1 MTSAAVNDISAVSM
15 YKAGKSAVKNESDQT
30 EELAGSF
37 QDAMNQAKSNQADAV
52 NQSSAKNTVSGSIT
66 RVSDSAAGN
75 SVKKDSSVKQADN
88 TSKADN
94 SKGAE
99 KTEKPDEAKA
109 ETEVKETDDVKEAVD
124 KAADKTEEEAVEKV
138 ADELDVTEEEVKD
151 AMEAL
156 GLTVMD
162 LLNPSNMAALVNE
175 LSGEDDP
182 LAFLTDGNLFESVKQ
197 LTAEVAEIIDV
208 NATELSD
215 ELELDLDEVLD
226 MMEVSMKEESVKGA
240 DVVDIADVQEK
251 APVTVE
257 IDREPV
263 SEPERINGEE
273 NPDKISEETVISR
286 IDDENEASDK
296 TSDQNQNMMHS
307 GQEDAP
313 LVNQMMNQDLSAVGE
328 VQDVEVPFSSYV
340 DTEDIINQIADY
352 VKIHQSESLSEME
365 ISLNPESLGH
375 IRLQVA
381 SREGVITAA
390 ITTENEA
397 VRQALMVQAM
407 TLKEELNEQG
417 LKVEAVEVTVASH
430 EFERDM
436 SGGGEEA
443 QNLFERQVQKQ
454 LRRRIVV
461 ENLEQ
466 AEEML
471 ADEDL
476 SDAERLQIDMMAKSG
491 NSVDFTA

>member
-1 MTSAAVNDISAVSM
+1 M
-15 YKAGKSAVKNESDQT
+15 
-30 EELAGSF
+30 
-37 QDAMNQAKSNQADAV
+37 
-52 NQSSAKNTVSGSIT
+52 
-66 RVSDSAAGN
+66 
-75 SVKKDSSVKQADN
+75 
-88 TSKADN
+88 
-94 SKGAE
+94 
-99 KTEKPDEAKA
+99 P
-109 ETEVKETDDVKEAVD
+109 EVT
-124 KAADKTEEEAVEKV
+124 
-138 ADELDVTEEEVKD
+138 
-151 AMEAL
+151 
-156 GLTVMD
+156 
-162 LLNPSNMAALVNE
+162 
-175 LSGEDDP
+175 
-182 LAFLTDGNLFESVKQ
+182 
-197 LTAEVAEIIDV
+197 EIIDV
-208 NATELSD
+208 NAEELSD
-215 ELELDLDEVLD
+215 ELGLDMDEVLS
-226 MMEVSMKEESVKGA
+226 MMEDSMKEESVKGA
-240 DVVDIADVQEK
+240 DMQEK
-251 APVTVE
+251 APVIVE
-257 IDREPV
+257 IDRESA
-263 SEPERINGEE
+263 SEQGRINGEE
-273 NPDKISEETVISR
+273 NQNKISEENVISK
-286 IDDENEASDK
+286 IDDEKNASDK
-296 TSDQNQNMMHS
+296 TSGQNQNMLQS
-307 GQEDAP
+307 GQDGSP

-328 VQDVEVPFSSYV
+328 MQDVEVPFSSYV

-417 LKVEAVEVTVASH
+417 LKVDAVEVTVASH

-461 ENLEQ
+461 DSLEQ

>member
-1 MTSAAVNDISAVSM
+1 MISTPVNDISAVSM
-15 YKAGKSAVKNESDQT
+15 YKAGKGAVKNGSDQT

-37 QDAMNQAKSNQADAV
+37 QDAMNQAKSNQTDAV
-52 NQSSAKNTVSGSIT
+52 NQSSGKNTVSGSMT
-66 RVSDSAAGN
+66 RVSDSAAGS

-88 TSKADN
+88 ASKTDN

-99 KTEKPDEAKA
+99 VTEKPDEVKA
-109 ETEVKETDDVKEAVD
+109 DNEAKETDDVGEAVE
-124 KAADKTEEEAVEKV
+124 KAADKTEEEVVEKV

-162 LLNPSNMAALVNE
+162 LMNPSDMAALVNE

-197 LTAEVAEIIDV
+197 LAAEVDEIIDV
-208 NATELSD
+208 NAETLSD
-215 ELELDLDEVLD
+215 ETGLD
-226 MMEVSMKEESVKGA
+226 MDEALSMMEESMKEEPMKGA
-240 DVVDIADVQEK
+240 ETAEMQEK
-251 APVTVE
+251 APVIVE

-263 SEPERINGEE
+263 SEEPERINGEE
-273 NPDKISEETVISR
+273 NQDKVPEENVISKV
-286 IDDENEASDK
+286 DDDKNASDK
-296 TSDQNQNMMHS
+296 ASGQNQNMLQS
-307 GQEDAP
+307 GQEGSP

-328 VQDVEVPFSSYV
+328 MQDVELPFSSYV

-417 LKVEAVEVTVASH
+417 LKVEAVEVTIASH
-430 EFERDM
+430 EFERDT

-461 ENLEQ
+461 DSLEQ

>member
-1 MTSAAVNDISAVSM
+1 MISTPVNDISAVSM
-15 YKAGKSAVKNESDQT
+15 YKAGKGAVKNGSDQT

-37 QDAMNQAKSNQADAV
+37 QDAMNQAKSNQTDAV
-52 NQSSAKNTVSGSIT
+52 NQSSGKNTVSGSMT
-66 RVSDSAAGN
+66 RVSDSAAGS

-88 TSKADN
+88 ASKTDN

-99 KTEKPDEAKA
+99 ATEKPDEVKA
-109 ETEVKETDDVKEAVD
+109 DNEAKETDDVGEAVE
-124 KAADKTEEEAVEKV
+124 KAADKTEEEVVEKV

-162 LLNPSNMAALVNE
+162 LMNPSDMAALVNE

-197 LTAEVAEIIDV
+197 LAAEVDEIIDV
-208 NATELSD
+208 NAETLSD
-215 ELELDLDEVLD
+215 ETGLD
-226 MMEVSMKEESVKGA
+226 MDEALSMMEESMKEEPMKGA
-240 DVVDIADVQEK
+240 ETAEMQEK
-251 APVTVE
+251 APVIVE

-263 SEPERINGEE
+263 SEEPERINGEE
-273 NPDKISEETVISR
+273 NQDKVPEENVISKV
-286 IDDENEASDK
+286 DDDKNASDK
-296 TSDQNQNMMHS
+296 ASGQNQNMLQS
-307 GQEDAP
+307 GQDGSP

-328 VQDVEVPFSSYV
+328 MQDVELPFSSYV

-417 LKVEAVEVTVASH
+417 LKVEAVEVTIASH
-430 EFERDM
+430 EFERDT

-461 ENLEQ
+461 DSLEQ

>member
-1 MTSAAVNDISAVSM
+1 MISTPVNDISAVSM
-15 YKAGKSAVKNESDQT
+15 YKAGKGAVKNGSDQT

-37 QDAMNQAKSNQADAV
+37 QDAMNQAKSNQTDAV
-52 NQSSAKNTVSGSIT
+52 NQSSGKNTVSGSMT
-66 RVSDSAAGN
+66 RVSDSAAGS

-88 TSKADN
+88 ASKTDN

-99 KTEKPDEAKA
+99 ATEKPDEVKA
-109 ETEVKETDDVKEAVD
+109 DNEAKETDDVGEAVE
-124 KAADKTEEEAVEKV
+124 KAADKTEEEVVEKV

-162 LLNPSNMAALVNE
+162 LMNPSDMAALVNE

-197 LTAEVAEIIDV
+197 LAAEVDEIIDV
-208 NATELSD
+208 NAETLSD
-215 ELELDLDEVLD
+215 ETGLD
-226 MMEVSMKEESVKGA
+226 MDEALSMMEESMKEEPMQGA
-240 DVVDIADVQEK
+240 ETAEMQEK
-251 APVTVE
+251 APVIVE

-263 SEPERINGEE
+263 SEEPERINGEE
-273 NPDKISEETVISR
+273 NQDKVSEENVIPKV
-286 IDDENEASDK
+286 DDDKNASDK
-296 TSDQNQNMMHS
+296 ASGQNQNMLQS
-307 GQEDAP
+307 GQEGSP

-328 VQDVEVPFSSYV
+328 MQDVELPFSSYV

-417 LKVEAVEVTVASH
+417 LKVEAVEVTIASH
-430 EFERDM
+430 EFERDT

-461 ENLEQ
+461 DSLEQ

>member
-1 MTSAAVNDISAVSM
+1 MISTPVNDVSAVSM
-15 YKAGKSAVKNESDQT
+15 YKAGKGAVKNGSDQA

-37 QDAMNQAKSNQADAV
+37 QDAMNQAKSNQTDAV
-52 NQSSAKNTVSGSIT
+52 TGKGSAKNAVSGSIT
-66 RVSDSAAGN
+66 RVSDSGAGN
-75 SVKKDSSVKQADN
+75 TIKKDSSVKQADN
-88 TSKADN
+88 ASKADN

-99 KTEKPDEAKA
+99 KTEKPGEAK
-109 ETEVKETDDVKEAVD
+109 EEREVKETDDVGKAVD
-124 KAADKTEEEAVEKV
+124 KAADKTEEEVVEKV
-138 ADELDVTEEEVKD
+138 ADELDVTEEEVED

-162 LLNPSNMAALVNE
+162 LANPSDMAALVNE

-197 LTAEVAEIIDV
+197 LAEEVEGIIDV
-208 NATELSD
+208 NAEALSG
-215 ELELDLDEVLD
+215 ETGLD
-226 MMEVSMKEESVKGA
+226 MDEALSMMEASLKEEPMQGA
-240 DVVDIADVQEK
+240 ETVEMQEK
-251 APVTVE
+251 APVIVE
-257 IDREPV
+257 TDREPV
-263 SEPERINGEE
+263 SGEPERINGEE
-273 NPDKISEETVISR
+273 NQDKVSEENVISKV
-286 IDDENEASDK
+286 DDDKNASDK
-296 TSDQNQNMMHS
+296 ASGQNQNMLQS
-307 GQEDAP
+307 GQDGSP

-328 VQDVEVPFSSYV
+328 MQDVEVPFSSYV

-461 ENLEQ
+461 DSLEQ

-476 SDAERLQIDMMAKSG
+476 TDAERLQIDMMAKSG

>member
-1 MTSAAVNDISAVSM
+1 MISTPVNDISAVSM
-15 YKAGKSAVKNESDQT
+15 YRAGKGAVKNGSDQM

-37 QDAMNQAKSNQADAV
+37 QDAMNQAKSNQMDAV
-52 NQSSAKNTVSGSIT
+52 DKSSGKNTASGSMT
-66 RVSDSAAGN
+66 RVSDSAAG
-75 SVKKDSSVKQADN
+75 STVKKDSSVKQADDA
-88 TSKADN
+88 SKSDN
-94 SKGAE
+94 SKGTD
-99 KTEKPDEAKA
+99 KTEKPDGAKA
-109 ETEVKETDDVKEAVD
+109 DNEVKEAEDAVD
-124 KAADKTEEEAVEKV
+124 KTTDKTEEEVVEKV
-138 ADELDVTEEEVKD
+138 ADELDVTEEEVKE

-162 LLNPSNMAALVNE
+162 LLNPSNMAALVNA

-197 LTAEVAEIIDV
+197 LTAEVTEIIDA
-208 NATELSD
+208 NAKELSE
-215 ELELDLDEVLD
+215 ELNLDLDEALS
-226 MMEVSMKEESVKGA
+226 MMEEAMKGA
-240 DVVDIADVQEK
+240 DTANIQEK
-251 APVTVE
+251 APVIVE
-257 IDREPV
+257 IEKEPAAETEQINGRVSQDAV
-263 SEPERINGEE
+263 SEE
-273 NPDKISEETVISR
+273 NVISK
-286 IDDENEASDK
+286 IDDENNASDK
-296 TSDQNQNMMHS
+296 ASGQNQNMLQS
-307 GQEDAP
+307 GQDGSP
-313 LVNQMMNQDLSAVGE
+313 LVNQPMNQDLSGVGE
-328 VQDVEVPFSSYV
+328 MQDVELPFSSYV

-352 VKIHQSESLSEME
+352 VKIRQSESLSEME

-397 VRQALMVQAM
+397 VRQALMVQSMA
-407 TLKEELNEQG
+407 LKEELNEQG

-436 SGGGEEA
+436 KGGGEEA

-454 LRRRIVV
+454 LRRRIVIDS
-461 ENLEQ
+461 LEQ

-471 ADEDL
+471 ADGDL

>member
-1 MTSAAVNDISAVSM
+1 MISTPVNDISAVSM
-15 YKAGKSAVKNESDQT
+15 YKAGKGAVKNGSDQT

-37 QDAMNQAKSNQADAV
+37 QDAMNQAKSNQTDAV
-52 NQSSAKNTVSGSIT
+52 NQSSGKNTVSGSMT
-66 RVSDSAAGN
+66 RVSDSAAGS

-88 TSKADN
+88 ASKTDN

-99 KTEKPDEAKA
+99 ATEKPDEVKA
-109 ETEVKETDDVKEAVD
+109 DNEAKETDDVGEAVE
-124 KAADKTEEEAVEKV
+124 KAADKTEEEVVEKV

-162 LLNPSNMAALVNE
+162 LMNPSDMAALVNE

-197 LTAEVAEIIDV
+197 LAAEVDEIIDV
-208 NATELSD
+208 NAETLSD
-215 ELELDLDEVLD
+215 ETGLD
-226 MMEVSMKEESVKGA
+226 MDEALSMMEESMKEEPMKGA
-240 DVVDIADVQEK
+240 ETAEMQEK
-251 APVTVE
+251 APVIVE

-263 SEPERINGEE
+263 SEEPERINGEE
-273 NPDKISEETVISR
+273 NQDKVSEENVIPKV
-286 IDDENEASDK
+286 DDDKNASDK
-296 TSDQNQNMMHS
+296 ASGQNQNMLQS
-307 GQEDAP
+307 GQEGSP

-328 VQDVEVPFSSYV
+328 MQDVELPFSSYV

-417 LKVEAVEVTVASH
+417 LKVEAVEVTIASH
-430 EFERDM
+430 EFERDT

-461 ENLEQ
+461 DSLEQ

>member
-1 MTSAAVNDISAVSM
+1 MISTPVNDISAVSM
-15 YKAGKSAVKNESDQT
+15 YRAGKGAVKNGSDQM

-37 QDAMNQAKSNQADAV
+37 QDAMNQAKSNQMDAV
-52 NQSSAKNTVSGSIT
+52 DKSSGKNTASGSMT
-66 RVSDSAAGN
+66 RVSDSAAG
-75 SVKKDSSVKQADN
+75 STVKKDSSVKQADDA
-88 TSKADN
+88 SKSDN
-94 SKGAE
+94 SKGTD
-99 KTEKPDEAKA
+99 KTEKPDGAKA
-109 ETEVKETDDVKEAVD
+109 DNEVKEAEDAVD
-124 KAADKTEEEAVEKV
+124 KTTDKTEEEVVEKV
-138 ADELDVTEEEVKD
+138 ADELDVTEEEVKE

-162 LLNPSNMAALVNE
+162 LLNPSNMAALVNA

-197 LTAEVAEIIDV
+197 LTAEVTEIIDANV
-208 NATELSD
+208 KELSE
-215 ELELDLDEVLD
+215 ELNLDLDEALS
-226 MMEVSMKEESVKGA
+226 MMEEAMKGA
-240 DVVDIADVQEK
+240 DTANVQEK
-251 APVTVE
+251 APVIVE
-257 IDREPV
+257 IEKEPAAETEQINGRVSQDAV
-263 SEPERINGEE
+263 SEE
-273 NPDKISEETVISR
+273 NVISK
-286 IDDENEASDK
+286 IDDENNASDK
-296 TSDQNQNMMHS
+296 ASGQNQNMLQS
-307 GQEDAP
+307 GQDGSP
-313 LVNQMMNQDLSAVGE
+313 LVNQPMNQDLSGVGE
-328 VQDVEVPFSSYV
+328 MQDVELPFSSYV

-352 VKIHQSESLSEME
+352 VKIRQSESLSEME

-397 VRQALMVQAM
+397 VRQALMVQSMA
-407 TLKEELNEQG
+407 LKEELNEQG

-436 SGGGEEA
+436 KGGGEEA

-454 LRRRIVV
+454 LRRRIVIDS
-461 ENLEQ
+461 LEQ

-471 ADEDL
+471 ADGDL

>member
-1 MTSAAVNDISAVSM
+1 MTSVPVNDISAVSM
-15 YKAGKSAVKNESDQT
+15 YRQGKSAVKNGSDQT

-37 QDAMNQAKSNQADAV
+37 QDAMNQAKSNQMDAANNNSV
-52 NQSSAKNTVSGSIT
+52 KNTASGSIT
-66 RVSDSAAGN
+66 RVSDSAAG
-75 SVKKDSSVKQADN
+75 SSAKKDSSVKQADN
-88 TSKADN
+88 AAKSDN
-94 SKGAE
+94 SKGAD
-99 KTEKPDEAKA
+99 KTGEPDGTKA
-109 ETEVKETDDVKEAVD
+109 DNEVKETDNAEDTVD
-124 KAADKTEEEAVEKV
+124 KTADKTEEEVVEKV
-138 ADELDVTEEEVKD
+138 ADELDVTEEEVKA
-151 AMEAL
+151 AMDAL

-162 LLNPSNMAALVNE
+162 LLNPANMAALVNA
-175 LSGEDDP
+175 LNGEDDP

-197 LTAEVAEIIDV
+197 LTTAVTEIIDA
-208 NATELSD
+208 NAKELSN
-215 ELELDLDEVLD
+215 ELDLNLDEALSV
-226 MMEVSMKEESVKGA
+226 MEEAMKGA
-240 DVVDIADVQEK
+240 DTADMQEK
-251 APVTVE
+251 APVIVE
-257 IDREPV
+257 IEREPV
-263 SEPERINGEE
+263 SEPEHINGGE
-273 NPDKISEETVISR
+273 NRDNISEETVVSE
-286 IDDENEASDK
+286 IDDEKNASDQ
-296 TSDQNQNMMHS
+296 SYGQNQNMLQS
-307 GQEDAP
+307 GQDGSP
-313 LVNQMMNQDLSAVGE
+313 LVNQLMNQELSGVGE
-328 VQDVEVPFSSYV
+328 MQDVEVPFSSYV
-340 DTEDIINQIADY
+340 DTEDIINQIAEY
-352 VKIHQSESLSEME
+352 VKIRQSESLSEME

-436 SGGGEEA
+436 KGGGEEA

-461 ENLEQ
+461 DSLEQ

-471 ADEDL
+471 AHEEL

>member
-1 MTSAAVNDISAVSM
+1 MISTPVNDISAVSM
-15 YKAGKSAVKNESDQT
+15 YKAGKGAVKNGSDQT
-30 EELAGSF
+30 DEFAGSF
-37 QDAMNQAKSNQADAV
+37 QDAMNQAKNNQTDAV
-52 NQSSAKNTVSGSIT
+52 NKSSAKNTVSGSVT
-66 RVSDSAAGN
+66 RVSDSAAG
-75 SVKKDSSVKQADN
+75 SAAKKDSSVKQADN
-88 TSKADN
+88 TSKSDN

-99 KTEKPDEAKA
+99 KTEKPDGTKA
-109 ETEVKETDDVKEAVD
+109 EREVKATDDVKEAAD
-124 KAADKTEEEAVEKV
+124 KAADKTEEEVVEKV

-162 LLNPSNMAALVNE
+162 LMNPSNMAALVNE
-175 LSGEDDP
+175 LSWEDDP

-197 LTAEVAEIIDV
+197 LVAEVTEIIDV
-208 NATELSD
+208 NAEALSD
-215 ELELDLDEVLD
+215 ELGLD
-226 MMEVSMKEESVKGA
+226 MDDVLSMMEDSMKEESVKGA
-240 DVVDIADVQEK
+240 DVADMQEK
-251 APVTVE
+251 APVIVE
-257 IDREPV
+257 IDREPA

-273 NPDKISEETVISR
+273 NQDKVSEENVISK
-286 IDDENEASDK
+286 IDDEKNASDK
-296 TSDQNQNMMHS
+296 ASGQNQNMLQS
-307 GQEDAP
+307 GQDGSP

-328 VQDVEVPFSSYV
+328 MQDVELPFSSYV

-417 LKVEAVEVTVASH
+417 LKVDAVEVTVASH

-461 ENLEQ
+461 DSLEQ

>member
-1 MTSAAVNDISAVSM
+1 M
-15 YKAGKSAVKNESDQT
+15 
-30 EELAGSF
+30 
-37 QDAMNQAKSNQADAV
+37 
-52 NQSSAKNTVSGSIT
+52 
-66 RVSDSAAGN
+66 
-75 SVKKDSSVKQADN
+75 
-88 TSKADN
+88 
-94 SKGAE
+94 
-99 KTEKPDEAKA
+99 
-109 ETEVKETDDVKEAVD
+109 
-124 KAADKTEEEAVEKV
+124 VEKV
-138 ADELDVTEEEVKD
+138 ADELDVTEEEVKA

-162 LLNPSNMAALVNE
+162 LLNPANMAALVNA
-175 LSGEDDP
+175 LNGEDDP

-197 LTAEVAEIIDV
+197 LTTAVTEIIDA
-208 NATELSD
+208 NAKELSN
-215 ELELDLDEVLD
+215 ELDLNLDEALSV
-226 MMEVSMKEESVKGA
+226 MEEAMKGA
-240 DVVDIADVQEK
+240 DTADMQEK
-251 APVTVE
+251 APVIVE
-257 IDREPV
+257 IEREPV
-263 SEPERINGEE
+263 SEPEHINGGE
-273 NPDKISEETVISR
+273 NRDKISEETVVSE
-286 IDDENEASDK
+286 IDDEKNASDQ
-296 TSDQNQNMMHS
+296 TYGQNQNMLQS
-307 GQEDAP
+307 GQDGSP
-313 LVNQMMNQDLSAVGE
+313 LVNQLMNQELSGVGE
-328 VQDVEVPFSSYV
+328 MQDVEVPFSSYV
-340 DTEDIINQIADY
+340 DTEDIINQIAEY
-352 VKIHQSESLSEME
+352 VKIRQSESLSEME

-436 SGGGEEA
+436 KGGGEEA

-461 ENLEQ
+461 DSLEQ

-471 ADEDL
+471 AHEEL